1 MNQGSDNKKERKSM
15 LGQVVH
21 VLRNTPDQPDSS
33 ALEADVLEAIS
44 TPDTVEEVTPTQ
56 EEELVG
62 LCIKIPKSMRHR
74 WKLGATREGISVTQA
89 IIEALDKRFP

>member
-1 MNQGSDNKKERKSM
+1 MTKGSDNKRERKSM

-21 VLRNTPDQPDSS
+21 VLRNTPDQSDSS

-44 TPDTVEEVTPTQ
+44 IPDTVEEVTPTQ

-62 LCIKIPKSMRHR
+62 VCIKIPKSMRHR